1 MGRKF
6 GKNITLY
13 DRVYFE
19 LLRSSTTDYRQFKRL
34 NIGNFEVN
42 DLYAGFLNDKTYFV
56 GIRVNESKKV
66 DVDNALKEIEKYFN
80 LKTLS
85 QKGRQG
91 TYLGKVFLPEELV
104 EEKFSETEKRMG
116 RVCT

>member
-1 MGRKF
+1 MGRKL

-13 DRVYFE
+13 DRIYFE
-19 LLRSSTTDYRQFKRL
+19 LLNTYNSDYKQFKRL
-34 NIGNFEVN
+34 NIGNFELN
-42 DLYAGFLNDKTYFV
+42 DLYAGFLNDKIYFI
-56 GIRVNESKKV
+56 GIRVKESKRN
-66 DVDNALKEIEKYFN
+66 DVDNALKEIERYFN

-104 EEKFSETEKRMG
+104 GEKFSETEKRMG